1 VNLAAGTYEV
11 SVTPTASKTAAIGP
25 VSITLENGG
34 VYTVAARDAAGGG
47 TPLSVI
53 PLDDLV
59 Q

>member
-1 VNLAAGTYEV
+1 
-11 SVTPTASKTAAIGP
+11 
-25 VSITLENGG
+25 

-47 TPLSVI
+47 TPLNVI